1 MITNFS
7 ADIYVN
13 INLKCIMLGSYKIVG
28 THNKIKLTTGDLI
41 ENQVNDQYRFY

>member
-13 INLKCIMLGSYKIVG
+13 IILKCIMLGSYKIVG
-28 THNKIKLTTGDLI
+28 THNKIKLTTDLI